1 MARATESKETLDDF
15 IVKHEDAAQGADLV
29 VTRVVFPGAPSRV
42 YPGRYAGIVVED
54 GKEVGAT
61 YSDGSKHA

>member
-54 GKEVGAT
+54 GKEAGAT